1 MNDALRPADRPAQFA
16 HLLAHS
22 LSILGVALNG
32 WRHPLPLPS
41 PPTHAF
47 FLRSWMELMKTGT
60 HPFSCNGKS
69 KEFSSGQALLCNN
82 GERRKRNG
90 KGEGERERVLRTMQR
105 IFYDER
111 TNERTRE
118 AKGGRGRRP
127 RPPLLRVRGSRRR
140 NHKIRLF
147 VPPSLSH

>member
-1 MNDALRPADRPAQFA
+1 MNDALRPADRPRPAQFA

-47 FLRSWMELMKTGT
+47 FLRSW
-60 HPFSCNGKS
+60 
-69 KEFSSGQALLCNN
+69 SSGRLEHTHSHATESPRNFQAGRHYYATTERGGN
-82 GERRKRNG
+82 GMEKER
-90 KGEGERERVLRTMQR
+90 ERERVLRTMQR

-111 TNERTRE
+111 TNERSKGWVRKTTATAASQSQRE
-118 AKGGRGRRP
+118 QKEEP
-127 RPPLLRVRGSRRR
+127 
-140 NHKIRLF
+140 
-147 VPPSLSH
+147 